1 MREND
6 VEGEFRPAVRLPLRR
21 DEARPREEI
30 VLREDRRLLE
40 VLVVERHVLQD
51 DVVRIGAACGG
62 PCMAFAPCA
71 DGADVEELHV
81 RMAVV
86 AFRQFGQQMVEFF
99 QEDRIVEVWF
109 PMTSVWLFASAR
121 REAITFRSGL
131 FDPFRRRVAE
141 GRFGA
146 GDAEG
151 SLEAARAVALHGRV
165 QNGPFEM
172 AFLRFDERPRE
183 AQIDLRDAFP
193 VVQHVFRSKTG
204 AVGLDVIVVEM
215 EDEAHAGIRQFF
227 SIILERNGLQVRRE
241 DCGGHADGGE
251 EEFFHES

>member
-1 MREND
+1 
-6 VEGEFRPAVRLPLRR
+6 
-21 DEARPREEI
+21 
-30 VLREDRRLLE
+30 
-40 VLVVERHVLQD
+40 
-51 DVVRIGAACGG
+51 
-62 PCMAFAPCA
+62 
-71 DGADVEELHV
+71 
-81 RMAVV
+81 
-86 AFRQFGQQMVEFF
+86 
-99 QEDRIVEVWF
+99 
-109 PMTSVWLFASAR
+109 MTSVWLFASAR
-121 REAITFRSGL
+121 REAIAFRSCF
-131 FDPFRRRVAE
+131 FDPFGRRVAE

-151 SLEAARAVALHGRV
+151 SLEAACAVALHGRV

-193 VVQHVFRSKTG
+193 VLQHVFRSETG
-204 AVGLDVIVVEM
+204 AVGLDVVIVEM

-227 SIILERNGLQVRRE
+227 SIILERNGLQVRCD